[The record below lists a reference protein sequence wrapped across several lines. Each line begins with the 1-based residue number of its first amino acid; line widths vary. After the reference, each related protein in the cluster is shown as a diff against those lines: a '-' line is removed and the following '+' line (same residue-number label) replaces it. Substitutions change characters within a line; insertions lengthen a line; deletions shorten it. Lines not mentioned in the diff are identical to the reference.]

1 MNPASNHCPLPKF
14 VIWHVVA
21 DLLRR
26 FFRPISTLFSNRRS
40 SDGYSHHQLTP
51 QKQILSSHSLSDDL
65 SAVSELETQKADLIK
80 ELEILRSQNE
90 QIQKERE
97 NARMFISAIDQSSE
111 SIFFT
116 DIKGRILYVNQ
127 TFEKNSGYTR
137 DELLGQTPR
146 ILKSGVHP
154 PQFYKDMWATLL
166 RGDVWRSHLT
176 NKRKDGSLYHEDAN
190 IAPVRNEQGKIT
202 SFVSVKTDITDLL
215 ESQRY
220 LEEMNAE
227 LSRSNTELEQFAY
240 VASHD
245 LQEPLRSVSSCMQ
258 LLEKRYLGK
267 LDERADEFIRHAVE
281 ACQRMRNLIDGLLSL
296 SRVQAASNKLVA
308 TDTREILDQVCA
320 NLAHSIKESSARIG
334 HDPLPVVSANP
345 QMLVHLFQ
353 NLISNALKFSGGLPP
368 VVHVHAQREEDHW
381 LFSVSDQGIG
391 IEQNYFDRIFHLFQ
405 RLHTR
410 EEYSGTGL
418 GLAICLKIVERH
430 GGKIWVE
437 STLGVGSTFFFTL
450 PAVHESATTSPEP
463 ANVTSTT
470 HTP

>member
-14 VIWHVVA
+14 VIWPFAA
-21 DLLRR
+21 DSLRR
-26 FFRPISTLFSNRRS
+26 IFRPFATLFPNLPFADRLFQ
-40 SDGYSHHQLTP
+40 QLAP
-51 QKQILSSHSLSDDL
+51 KKQILSSYTPNDDL
-65 SAVSELETQKADLIK
+65 RLVSELEKQKEDLIK

-166 RGDVWRSHLT
+166 RGEVWRSHLT
-176 NKRKDGSLYHEDAN
+176 NKRKDGTLYHEDAN

-202 SFVSVKTDITDLL
+202 SFVSVKTDITELL
-215 ESQRY
+215 ESQHF

-258 LLEKRYLGK
+258 LLEKRYHGK
-267 LDERADEFIRHAVE
+267 LDERADEFIQHAVE
-281 ACQRMRNLIDGLLSL
+281 ACRRMRNLIDGLLSL
-296 SRVQAASNKLVA
+296 SRVQAAADNLVP
-308 TDTREILDQVCA
+308 TDTEEILDQVQA
-320 NLAHSIKESSARIG
+320 NLAHAMQESGAVIG
-334 HDPLPVVSANP
+334 HESLPVVCANP
-345 QMLVHLFQ
+345 QMLIHLFQ
-353 NLISNALKFSGGLPP
+353 NLISNALKFSGDRPP
-368 VVHVHAQREEDHW
+368 VVHVRAQREDDHW

-391 IEQNYFDRIFHLFQ
+391 IEKSHFDRIFHLFQ

-410 EEYSGTGL
+410 EEYTGTGL
-418 GLAICLKIVERH
+418 GLAICLKVVERH

-437 STLGVGSTFFFTL
+437 STLGKGSVFFFTL
-450 PAVHESATTSPEP
+450 PAVRLSDP
-463 ANVTSTT
+463 TSTDQANPCQLP
-470 HTP
+470 HSS